1 MNILIL
7 NWRDIKNPK
16 SGGAEILTHELGKRW
31 VEAGH
36 SVTLFSS
43 EFFGCKKKE
52 ILDGVKIIRA
62 GHPDI
67 RHIFSS
73 VHFLAYRYYK
83 NKFKEKFDVVIDEV
97 HGLPFFTPWYVKEKK
112 VALIC
117 EVAGEL
123 WMKMFTPI
131 FGLLGRIVEIFYL
144 RLVYKNMPFLTIS
157 ESTKRD
163 LAYHGISEKN
173 ISVIPM
179 GVSVPK
185 VMKKF
190 NKEKNPTLIFVG
202 RISSL
207 KGIEDALEATELIK
221 RTYPNIQFWVIGRGP
236 DIYINRL
243 KQLCIEQGITKNVV
257 FWGFVSEEKKFELLA
272 KAHLLI
278 SPSIKEGFGLTIPE
292 GGFVGTPSVVYN
304 SLGLSDLVINGK
316 TGMVCQKNS
325 PLEMAKNAEKL
336 LQDQNLYKSMR
347 ENSIVA
353 SKGYNWD
360 NSAKFVLQILKNY
373 AQR

>member
-7 NWRDIKNPK
+7 NWRDIKNPH
-16 SGGAEILTHELGKRW
+16 SGGAEILTHELAKRW
-31 VEAGH
+31 VKGGH
-36 SVTLFSS
+36 RVVWFSS
-43 EFFGCKKKE
+43 SFYHALPKE
-52 ILDGVKIIRA
+52 KIDGIEVIRKGDPVA
-62 GHPDI
+62 
-67 RHIFSS
+67 RFLLNS
-73 VHFLAYRYYK
+73 VHFLAYLEYK
-83 NKFKEKFDVVIDEV
+83 KNFKGKFDVVIDEI
-97 HGLPFFTPWYVKEKK
+97 HGFPFFTPWYVKEKK
-112 VALIC
+112 FALIC

-123 WMKMFTPI
+123 WMKMFTPL

-144 RLVYKNMPFLTIS
+144 RLVYKNIPFLTIS

-163 LAYHGISEKN
+163 LVHNGVSEKN

-207 KGIEDALEATELIK
+207 KGIEDGLLTTRILK
-221 RTYPNIQFWVIGRGP
+221 RTYPNIRLWVIGRGP

-243 KQLCIEQGITKNVV
+243 KQLCINQGITKNVV
-257 FWGFVSEEKKFELLA
+257 FWGFVSEEKKFEVLA
-272 KAHLLI
+272 RAHLLI

-292 GGFVGTPSVVYN
+292 AGYVATPAVVYN
-304 SLGLSDLVINGK
+304 SPGLSELVVNGK
-316 TGMVCQKNS
+316 TGLVCRNNT
-325 PLEMAKNAEKL
+325 PLDLAKNIERL
-336 LQDQNLYKSMR
+336 LQDQNLYKSLQ

-353 SKGYNWD
+353 SKGYDWD
-360 NSAKFVLQILKNY
+360 NSAKFVLQFLKNY
-373 AQR
+373 G